1 VTVERYLLLALRLGR
16 LDDGVIDAYFGPPE
30 LSDRVEAEPPAT
42 PSDLVTEA
50 DALLEELPDGWLRD
64 QVGGLRTY
72 AGILAGERW
81 EYADEVEACYG
92 IRPERSDPD
101 SLTSAHQDLEALLPG
116 PGPLIDRYLAWQ
128 RSLEVP
134 AATIEPLMTAVI
146 DEARVRTREL
156 TGLPTGESITV
167 EYVHDVPWLGYLD
180 YLGDLHGRMSV
191 NVDLPRTAVDL
202 LHLALHES
210 YPGHQAE
217 RVTKEVSLV
226 RERGLLEETVTLVPA
241 PQAVVSEGL
250 AELAPELML
259 DGEYG
264 PAFEAIVRDAG
275 IDLDLA
281 HARAVERAAEPLR
294 WVQVDAALMLHAEGR
309 SEAEVGAHVHR
320 WGLVD
325 ADVVAH
331 VIRFVTDPTSRSYAI
346 CYPAGLQRCR
356 AYVGQDADRPWARF
370 RTLLTEQVRVRDLPA
385 PVL

>member
-1 VTVERYLLLALRLGR
+1 VTAERYLLLALRLGR
-16 LDDGVIDAYFGPPE
+16 LDDGVVDAYFGPRE
-30 LSDRVEAEPPAT
+30 LADRVEAEPPAT
-42 PSDLVTEA
+42 PSDLVAEA
-50 DALLEELPDGWLRD
+50 DALLTELPDGWLRD

-81 EYADEVEACYG
+81 DYADEVEACYG

-101 SLTSAHQDLEALLPG
+101 ALTAAHQDLESLLPG
-116 PGPLIDRYLAWQ
+116 PGPLVDRYLAWQ

-134 AATIEPLMTAVI
+134 AYTIQPLMAAVI
-146 DEARVRTREL
+146 DEARARTREL
-156 TGLPTGESITV
+156 AGLPEGESIEV

-180 YLGDLHGRMSV
+180 YLGDLQGRMSV
-191 NVDLPRTAVDL
+191 NVDLPRSAVGL

-217 RVTKEVSLV
+217 RVSKEVSLV
-226 RERGLLEETVTLVPA
+226 RERGLLEETVTLIPA

-250 AELAPELML
+250 AELAPEMVL
-259 DGEYG
+259 DGGSG
-264 PAFEAIVRDAG
+264 PAFETIVRDAG

-281 HARAVERAAEPLR
+281 HARAVERAAEPLS

-309 SEAEVGAHVHR
+309 SEAEVGAHVHQ

-331 VIRFVTDPTSRSYAI
+331 VIRFVTEPTSRSYAI

-356 AYVGQDADRPWARF
+356 AYVAADGDLPWDRF
-370 RTLLTEQVRVRDLPA
+370 RTLLTEQVRVRDLPTMA
-385 PVL
+385 L